1 MILIYNQNNN
11 FYDSSH
17 LSFFSYAVYI
27 FSCIKASNISPFT
40 PDYKSL

>member
-1 MILIYNQNNN
+1 MIQAIY
-11 FYDSSH
+11 
-17 LSFFSYAVYI
+17 LFFSYAVYI